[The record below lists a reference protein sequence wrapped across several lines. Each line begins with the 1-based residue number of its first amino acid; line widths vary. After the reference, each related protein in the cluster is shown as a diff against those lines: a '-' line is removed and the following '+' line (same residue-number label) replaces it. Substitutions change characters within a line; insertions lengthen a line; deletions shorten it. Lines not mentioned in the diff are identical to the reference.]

1 MLSRA
6 TRRGSTTKPCVG
18 SQPGDAPTTSAREP
32 IGRPRVGV
40 VLAAGRS
47 ERLRLVTHGR
57 SKLLIRL
64 GGVTLVER
72 AARSLL
78 AAGLERI
85 VVVVGHHGEATAR
98 PAREFAA
105 DAVSVVRAERREA
118 GNGASLSAAEPVLAG
133 EGSFVLVCG
142 HHVFAPHPLD
152 GPRGAHPAGVP
163 ARSPPGPES

>member
-18 SQPGDAPTTSAREP
+18 SQPADAPTTSARGP
-32 IGRPRVGV
+32 IGRPRGGV

-72 AARSLL
+72 AVRSLL

-85 VVVVGHHGEATAR
+85 IVVVGHQGEATAR
-98 PAREFAA
+98 AAREVAPE
-105 DAVSVVRAERREA
+105 AVSVVRAERWEA

-133 EGSFVLVCG
+133 GGAVLLRWRRQC
-142 HHVFAPHPLD
+142 F
-152 GPRGAHPAGVP
+152 
-163 ARSPPGPES
+163 PPGPFARS